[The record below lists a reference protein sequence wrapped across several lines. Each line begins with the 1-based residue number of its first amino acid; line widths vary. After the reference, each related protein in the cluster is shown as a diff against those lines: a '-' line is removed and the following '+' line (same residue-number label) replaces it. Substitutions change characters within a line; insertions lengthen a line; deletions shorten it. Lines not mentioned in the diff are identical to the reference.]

1 MLKNVLI
8 DKQVSWLGNDENKEL
23 IKDFDKPYVVG
34 VDLKQSSFDENCAS
48 FCMDRDC
55 DFLTADPKAYTHFF
69 KIKKI
74 KSVEISRFYY
84 EKEAERYIYRMQIKD
99 VD

>member
-8 DKQVSWLGNDENKEL
+8 DKQVSWLANDENGEL
-23 IKDFDKPYVVG
+23 LKDFDKSYVVG
-34 VDLKQSSFDENCAS
+34 VDLKQTSFDENCAS
-48 FCMDRDC
+48 FCMDKNC

-74 KSVEISRFYY
+74 KSVEISRFIRD
-84 EKEAERYIYRMQIKD
+84 KDPGRYIYHMQIKL
-99 VD
+99 